1 MSTEDLQP
9 YAPHNVAAQRTGQ
22 AKTLLTVGSRDADEC
37 GQWYSP
43 DAVLAILADA
53 HAHYAAQVLPRAGLA
68 QPAGDAEMPPLP
80 DPGGYR
86 DVDGDWVRHG
96 HTDAAM
102 KEYALA
108 AIAAR
113 DAHMSSMR
121 AEITEARITIAELKA
136 DLRERDERIAII
148 RTEWAAEVAAL
159 AQRARSLDW
168 NKEFEE
174 NVGRPPTDEDR
185 KLMGVSE

>member
-1 MSTEDLQP
+1 MSAKDLQP
-9 YAPHNVAAQRTGQ
+9 YAPELPEPAGDSDLSIQ
-22 AKTLLTVGSRDADEC
+22 ALEELYQLGYVVRDGLL
-37 GQWYSP
+37 YPP
-43 DAVLAILADA
+43 D
-53 HAHYAAQVLPRAGLA
+53 RA
-68 QPAGDAEMPPLP
+68 QPAGDPGMPCGHQRSLMLKSVETGADLYCELCDTRGRRNDAEQREAELQ
-80 DPGGYR
+80 
-86 DVDGDWVRHG
+86 
-96 HTDAAM
+96 
-102 KEYALA
+102 A

-159 AQRARSLDW
+159 TQRARSLDW